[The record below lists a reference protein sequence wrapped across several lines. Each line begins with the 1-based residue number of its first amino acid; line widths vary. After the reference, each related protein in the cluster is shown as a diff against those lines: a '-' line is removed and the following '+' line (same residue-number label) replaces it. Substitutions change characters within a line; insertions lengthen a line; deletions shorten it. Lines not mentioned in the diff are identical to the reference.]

1 MTHLANEDLRIS
13 GTLPLLSPA
22 ALAAESPLDEANTEF
37 IARSRHAMEDVFLGR
52 DDRLLAVV
60 GPCSIHDPAAALE
73 YADHLGEAAAR
84 YAADLCVVMRV
95 HVEKPRTIVG
105 WKGLINDPGLDGSYQ
120 INHGLRLA
128 RKLMADLARLRLPLA
143 TEFLDTMLGQYYAE
157 LVTWGVIGARTV
169 ESQVHRALASG
180 LSMPVGFKNRTDGD
194 LRVAIDALLSARHAH
209 WFASL
214 TRDGTPAMLGT
225 SGNDRCQL
233 VLRGGTHGPNY
244 NSASVQ
250 AAVELLQAAGLPP
263 RLVVD
268 CSHGNSGRDP
278 ERQPAVAADL
288 AAQIAAGQRAICG
301 VMLESNLIGGTQD
314 YRARPLAYGRSV
326 TDPCLAWDKTLPVL
340 VQLAAA
346 VQRRRLRTRPTGRP
360 AAKSANFPIPANA
373 FPSRED
379 PPRRLVPAG

>member
-1 MTHLANEDLRIS
+1 
-13 GTLPLLSPA
+13 
-22 ALAAESPLDEANTEF
+22 LDEANTEF

-128 RKLMADLARLRLPLA
+128 RKLMAALARLRLPVA

-360 AAKSANFPIPANA
+360 AAKSANFPLPANA